1 MMFVFLIT
9 GCTNKKEISNNT
21 HVTDDDIIDTELKKF
36 NMVKIDCDEIK
47 NISDISHYQ
56 NLFITKDGNLY
67 QISYDKIFS
76 NGTNC
81 KRIESENRF
90 TRFIIGG
97 ILDSN
102 NDIYNYTNNNELV
115 LYDPSIGNIFMPNIM
130 IEKISNDMYQNIIYS
145 NEDQKYG
152 ENQIYYFYY
161 DSNKK
166 EIYSYSNDLTKMSNE
181 PIFSLTNDEEME
193 YLTYGG
199 IKTNK
204 NFYIYGRR
212 ATNKEECEK
221 YADIKCEMKNG
232 FYSIT
237 DENIINQID
246 YIKFISISGNIYFIL
261 DDNLNFYTN
270 VMGG

>member
-1 MMFVFLIT
+1 
-9 GCTNKKEISNNT
+9 
-21 HVTDDDIIDTELKKF
+21 
-36 NMVKIDCDEIK
+36 
-47 NISDISHYQ
+47 
-56 NLFITKDGNLY
+56 
-67 QISYDKIFS
+67 
-76 NGTNC
+76 
-81 KRIESENRF
+81 
-90 TRFIIGG
+90 
-97 ILDSN
+97 
-102 NDIYNYTNNNELV
+102 
-115 LYDPSIGNIFMPNIM
+115 
-130 IEKISNDMYQNIIYS
+130 MYQNIIYS

-232 FYSIT
+232 FYVFRIQQSH
-237 DENIINQID
+237 
-246 YIKFISISGNIYFIL
+246 KFLGVEEYAKCVKSVSLSEI
-261 DDNLNFYTN
+261 
-270 VMGG
+270 